1 LSFAALVTGAVIRY
15 PFLWN
20 TEAERGETEGR
31 KQRPTVVGFRI
42 PRQPGADLLLLFPI
56 TSKEPRRG
64 RFAAE
69 IPAMEK
75 HRAGLD
81 ADERLWLIL
90 DEFNE
95 DVIGESSYLEP
106 KTPLGLLSRAF
117 LLPLLRE
124 FIARRGSLR
133 GVRRTT

>member
-1 LSFAALVTGAVIRY
+1 LSFAGLVTGAVIRY
-15 PFLWN
+15 PFLWRA
-20 TEAERGETEGR
+20 EAERGETEGR
-31 KQRPTVVGFRI
+31 KPRSTVVGFRI
-42 PRQPGADLLLLFPI
+42 PREAGADLLLLFPI

-64 RFAAE
+64 RFVAE
-69 IPAMEK
+69 IPAMER
-75 HRAGLD
+75 HRARLD
-81 ADERLWLIL
+81 ADQRLWLIL

-95 DVIGESSYLEP
+95 DAIGESAYLEP
-106 KTPLGLLSRAF
+106 KTPLGYLSRAF